1 MGGIYW
7 FLVVGITGWFAG
19 KMIGEAGYG
28 KLRYA
33 DGLDILLGI
42 LGATIGGYLYF
53 GVFTGEGSA
62 PSVYVTTI
70 LSSIAFVGVARLIC
84 VTYLP
89 ANSR

>member
-1 MGGIYW
+1 MDGIYW

-28 KLRYA
+28 KSSYA

-53 GVFTGEGSA
+53 GVFMGEGSA
-62 PSVYVTTI
+62 ASVYVTTI

>member
-28 KLRYA
+28 QSSYA

-53 GVFTGEGSA
+53 GTFIGEGGGL
-62 PSVYVTTI
+62 SVDLTTI
-70 LSSIAFVGVARLIC
+70 LSSIALVGIARLISA
-84 VTYLP
+84 TYFP
-89 ANSR
+89 ASSR